1 MHILQ
6 LLNIKQKERLLE
18 EKKETKVPIQAQ
30 VLVNTILPQGF
41 SHKVTSLNYQLWLHP
56 TLRIR

>member
-18 EKKETKVPIQAQ
+18 EKKKTKAPIQAQ
-30 VLVNTILPQGF
+30 VLVNIILPQGF
-41 SHKVTSLNYQLWLHP
+41 SHKVTSLNYQL
-56 TLRIR
+56 

>member
-18 EKKETKVPIQAQ
+18 EKKKTKAVQAQ
-30 VLVNTILPQGF
+30 VLVNTILPQDF
-41 SHKVTSLNYQLWLHP
+41 SHK
-56 TLRIR
+56 